1 MATISVQNPSKANR
15 RRYWWLGAAAM
26 LIAGAQAFPASAAG
40 AARFV
45 LHNLIAVAP
54 IVLIGLLLSAWVMA
68 SGYGDRIA
76 QSFRGHPLRV
86 ILLASAIGAVT
97 PVCGV
102 TVLPLM
108 AGLLL
113 AGVPLAP
120 VMAFWL
126 SSPVTDPGMFAAT
139 AATLG
144 VTFAIGKL
152 LAAFVIGVSGGMVTG
167 YLAHLPPIANPLR
180 ASAADFIGGPTCAA
194 STEVCWA
201 FWREPERRAQ
211 FMRNLMAMTRLVAI
225 CLALAFGAEYF
236 LRDWLPPDAL
246 AGYVGTGT
254 AWAVPLAVLV
264 GGPIYLDGYAAL
276 PLVRG
281 LMALGMSPGA
291 AMAFLVSGSVVSVW
305 GAIAVFPVLRWQPFL
320 LYLALAATGSM
331 VVGWLY
337 GLVVS

>member
-1 MATISVQNPSKANR
+1 
-15 RRYWWLGAAAM
+15 
-26 LIAGAQAFPASAAG
+26 
-40 AARFV
+40 
-45 LHNLIAVAP
+45 
-54 IVLIGLLLSAWVMA
+54 
-68 SGYGDRIA
+68 
-76 QSFRGHPLRV
+76 
-86 ILLASAIGAVT
+86 
-97 PVCGV
+97 
-102 TVLPLM
+102 M

-144 VTFAIGKL
+144 MTFAIGKL
-152 LAAFVIGVSGGMVTG
+152 LAAFVIGVTGGIVTG
-167 YLAHLPPIANPLR
+167 YLAHLPSIANPLR
-180 ASAADFIGGPTCAA
+180 ASAADFIGGPGCAG

-201 FWREPERRAQ
+201 FWREPDRRAQ
-211 FMRNLMAMTRLVAI
+211 FTRNLIAMTRLVAI
-225 CLALAFGAEYF
+225 CLALAFGAEYL
-236 LRDWLPPDAL
+236 LRDWLPPSAL

-264 GGPIYLDGYAAL
+264 GSPIYLDGYAAL

-291 AMAFLVSGSVVSVW
+291 AMAFLVSGSVVSIW

-320 LYLALAATGSM
+320 LYLALAVIGSM
-331 VVGWLY
+331 LVGWLY
-337 GLVVS
+337 GLAVS